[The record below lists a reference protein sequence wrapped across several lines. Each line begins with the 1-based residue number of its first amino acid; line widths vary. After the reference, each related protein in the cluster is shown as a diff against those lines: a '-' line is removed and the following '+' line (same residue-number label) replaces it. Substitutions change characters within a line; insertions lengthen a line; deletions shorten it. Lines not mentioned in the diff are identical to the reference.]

1 MTIIDWNS
9 PEVLNMLKEAAEEI
23 QRAEEQEEALSNIVF
38 KVMRKY
44 GYLEDSGDDFTKY
57 EGDCELV
64 IQFDSDY
71 KMCDHFV
78 CPPRIFSSDDMRDV
92 ESAFNTLQEDVK
104 NISLEIE
111 EEKKK
116 CQI

>member
-1 MTIIDWNS
+1 MTFIDWNS
-9 PEVLNMLKEAAEEI
+9 PEILNMLKEAAEEF
-23 QRAEEQEEALSNIVF
+23 QRAEEYEEALSNIVI
-38 KVMRKY
+38 KIMHKY
-44 GYLEDSGDDFTKY
+44 GYLEDSGDDFTKD

-71 KMCDHFV
+71 KMSDYFV

-104 NISLEIE
+104 NILLEIE

>member
-9 PEVLNMLKEAAEEI
+9 PEVLNALKEAAEEF
-23 QRAEEQEEALSNIVF
+23 QRAEEYEETLSDIVI
-38 KVMRKY
+38 KTMRKY

-57 EGDCELV
+57 EDDCELI
-64 IQFDSDY
+64 IQFDSNY
-71 KMCDHFV
+71 KMCDYFV
-78 CPPRIFSSDDMRDV
+78 CPPRIFSSDDVRAV